1 MAQVSLQI
9 NGYGYILGCA
19 DGEEEH
25 LRSLAADLDRRID
38 EIKASTGPTGEARM
52 LLMAALVLSDEL
64 HDLRGQRDGAAPAS
78 ASAAAR
84 SEPKIGRRLRGITRK
99 AEAIAASAEA
109 LPLTA
114 APENTPEQ
122 TGETMPR
129 TTPEP
134 KPDTPVQQAAGPDA
148 AAPNADHVGDHPSRN
163 MLPRPPIVPR

>member
-19 DGEEEH
+19 DGEEAH
-25 LRSLAADLDRRID
+25 LRALAADLDRRID

-64 HDLRGQRDGAAPAS
+64 HDLRGQRDGAAPAK
-78 ASAAAR
+78 

-109 LPLTA
+109 LPLTETPDPPPA
-114 APENTPEQ
+114 EPQEAP
-122 TGETMPR
+122 
-129 TTPEP
+129 
-134 KPDTPVQQAAGPDA
+134 
-148 AAPNADHVGDHPSRN
+148 
-163 MLPRPPIVPR
+163 